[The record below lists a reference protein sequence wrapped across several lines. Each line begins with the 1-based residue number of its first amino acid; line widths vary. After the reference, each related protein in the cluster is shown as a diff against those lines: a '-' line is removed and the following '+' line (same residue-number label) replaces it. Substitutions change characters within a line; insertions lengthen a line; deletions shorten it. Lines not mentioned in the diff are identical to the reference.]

1 MLTIVMYH
9 YVRPLAQSAYPRIK
23 GLDTAL
29 FDAQLDYL
37 AHYYEPVTMKDVLGA
52 LKGQDTLP
60 ERGVLLSFDDGY
72 RDHYE
77 EVFPRLEKRGLKGAF
92 YPPAATALDR
102 EILDV
107 NKVHFILAAAPD
119 TGTLRGTL
127 DTWIEE
133 EAQHTALPSLSAL
146 SAEYEKPFGYDDA
159 ETVYIKR
166 LLQHALPEEIR
177 SRLTERLFAEF
188 VSVDGKDFA
197 ESLYCNAAELTE
209 MREAGHHIGSHGD
222 RHYWLS
228 RLAPED
234 QRRDIEGSL
243 RLLDAIGAP
252 RQDFT
257 FCYPYGDYNE
267 ATEAVLEELGCAAA
281 FTTKVDLAEIK
292 PENALRL
299 PRLDT
304 NDLPKESNALPNE
317 WTKRVLRK

>member
-37 AHYYEPVTMKDVLGA
+37 AHYYETVTMEDVLGA

-119 TGTLRGTL
+119 TGALRQTL
-127 DTWIEE
+127 DVWIEK
-133 EAQHTALPSLSAL
+133 EAERTALPSLSAL

-159 ETVYIKR
+159 ETIYIKR

-177 SRLTERLFAEF
+177 SRLTERLFAKF
-188 VSVDGKDFA
+188 VSADGKDFA
-197 ESLYCNAAELTE
+197 ENLYCNTAELTK

-228 RLAPED
+228 RLAPEA
-234 QRRDIEGSL
+234 QRCDIENSL
-243 RLLDAIGAP
+243 RLLDAVGAP
-252 RQDFT
+252 RKDFT
-257 FCYPYGDYNE
+257 FCYPYGDYNA
-267 ATEAVLEELGCAAA
+267 ATEAVLTELGCAAA
-281 FTTKVDLAEIK
+281 LTTKVDLAEITA
-292 PENALRL
+292 ENALRL

-304 NDLPKESNALPNE
+304 NHLPKESNALPNE

>member
-9 YVRPLAQSAYPRIK
+9 YVRPLVQSAYPRIK

-37 AHYYEPVTMKDVLGA
+37 AHHYEPVTMENVLGA

-60 ERGVLLSFDDGY
+60 ERGALLSFDDGY

-119 TGTLRGTL
+119 TGALRQTL
-127 DTWIEE
+127 DVWIEK
-133 EAQHTALPSLSAL
+133 EAERAALPSLNAL
-146 SAEYEKPFGYDDA
+146 SAEYEKPFGCDDA
-159 ETVYIKR
+159 ETIYIKR

-177 SRLTERLFAEF
+177 SRLTERLFAQF
-188 VSVDGKDFA
+188 VSTDEKDFA
-197 ESLYCNAAELTE
+197 ESLYCNVSELTE
-209 MREAGHHIGSHGD
+209 MHKAGHHIGSHGD

-243 RLLDAIGAP
+243 RLLDAISAP

-292 PENALRL
+292 PGNALRL

-317 WTKRVLRK
+317 WTKRVLGE

>member
-29 FDAQLDYL
+29 FDTQLDYL
-37 AHYYEPVTMKDVLGA
+37 AHYYEPVTMENVLGA
-52 LKGQDTLP
+52 LKGETELP
-60 ERGVLLSFDDGY
+60 ERAVLLSFDDGY

-77 EVFPRLEKRGLKGAF
+77 EVFPRLEKRGFKGAF

-119 TGTLRGTL
+119 TGMLRQTL
-127 DTWIEE
+127 DAWIEE
-133 EAQHTALPSLSAL
+133 EAERTALPSLTAL

-159 ETVYIKR
+159 ETIYIKR

-177 SRLTERLFAEF
+177 SRLTNRLFAKF
-188 VSVDGKDFA
+188 VSADEKDFA
-197 ESLYCNAAELTE
+197 ESLYCNAAELSE

-228 RLAPED
+228 RLTPED
-234 QRRDIEGSL
+234 QRRDIENSM
-243 RLLDAIGAP
+243 RLLDVIGAS
-252 RQDFT
+252 RKDFT

-281 FTTKVDLAEIK
+281 LTTKVGLAEIT

-304 NDLPKESNALPNE
+304 NHLPKESGAPANE
-317 WTKRVLRK
+317 WTQRVLGK